1 MSRVKMLRKKAGIRV
16 KPARSTPQGLKPA
29 VYYVAFTARLKSCP
43 DASCNPGGVSPQQVK
58 PVLFN

>member
-1 MSRVKMLRKKAGIRV
+1 
-16 KPARSTPQGLKPA
+16 
-29 VYYVAFTARLKSCP
+29 VAFTARLKSCP